1 MHAASIVEAVP
12 THQGDDMNK
21 LLQPVL
27 ALIALALPG
36 LASAQYTP
44 SFPPV
49 LISSPATVPGNPFM
63 QYMPGPV
70 ASPVPVV
77 PALPAFPTLPGLPA
91 LPALPDIAIPGLGY
105 NPLTLFAPSTLGP
118 VKPYTMRKSIPP
130 EAKRQMM
137 QMMMPIM
144 TNIFRM
150 SMPDAMSWMSHKYK
164 AKPGLSFD
172 DVLESM
178 NLRANKLNFKY
189 VGSNLMWKDFKA
201 VLNDQD
207 SPRIEVHSYCDI
219 AVGRDLLKISPEFL
233 VFLPCRIGVM
243 EDANKDIWVMML
255 DWNLDWVGG
264 YESAMGVT
272 PELAK
277 GAKEIRDK
285 MDDIMRA
292 GANGD
297 L

>member
-1 MHAASIVEAVP
+1 
-12 THQGDDMNK
+12 MNK
-21 LLQPVL
+21 PLRTLLSL
-27 ALIALALPG
+27 LIGAVMPMT
-36 LASAQYTP
+36 ASAQTVPPGYTP

-49 LISSPATVPGNPFM
+49 LVSPPAPLPGNPFL
-63 QYMPGPV
+63 QYMQGPIV
-70 ASPVPVV
+70 SPVPVL
-77 PALPAFPTLPGLPA
+77 PALPAFPS

-105 NPLTLFAPSTLGP
+105 NPLTLFAPSVQGP
-118 VKPYTMRKSIPP
+118 VKPYTMRKTIPP

-137 QMMMPIM
+137 QLMMPIM
-144 TNIFRM
+144 TNVMRM

-255 DWNLDWVGG
+255 DWNMDWVAG
-264 YESAMGVT
+264 YQGQMGIT

-277 GAKEIRDK
+277 GAIDIRDK
-285 MDDIMRA
+285 MEQIMKA
-292 GANGD
+292 AAEGD

>member
-1 MHAASIVEAVP
+1 
-12 THQGDDMNK
+12 MNK
-21 LLQPVL
+21 LLQTL
-27 ALIALALPG
+27 SGLIACTLP
-36 LASAQYTP
+36 AAAMAQYAPAQYTP
-44 SFPPV
+44 TQYTPSYPPALV
-49 LISSPATVPGNPFM
+49 SPAAPMQGNPFM
-63 QYMPGPV
+63 QF
-70 ASPVPVV
+70 
-77 PALPAFPTLPGLPA
+77 LPAAPVMAPFPSLPTLPN
-91 LPALPDIAIPGLGY
+91 ISIPGLGF
-105 NPLTLFAPSTLGP
+105 NPLTLFGAGQTGP
-118 VKPYTMRKSIPP
+118 VKPYTMRQTIPP

-137 QMMMPIM
+137 QLMMPIM
-144 TNIFRM
+144 TNVMRM
-150 SMPDAMSWMSHKYK
+150 SMPDAMAWMSHKYK

-207 SPRIEVHSYCDI
+207 APRIEVHSYCDI
-219 AVGRDLLKISPEFL
+219 KVGRDLLKISPEFL

-255 DWNLDWVGG
+255 DWNLDWVKG
-264 YESAMGVT
+264 YEGAMGVS
-272 PELAK
+272 PELAQ
-277 GAKEIRDK
+277 GALDIRDK
-285 MDDIMRA
+285 MDEIMRA

>member
-1 MHAASIVEAVP
+1 
-12 THQGDDMNK
+12 MNK
-21 LLQPVL
+21 LLRTLLAVL
-27 ALIALALPG
+27 VGAALPMA
-36 LASAQYTP
+36 ASAQFAPAY
-44 SFPPV
+44 PPV
-49 LISSPATVPGNPFM
+49 LVAPPAALPGNPFM
-63 QYMPGPV
+63 QYMPGTV
-70 ASPVPVV
+70 VSPVPAA
-77 PALPAFPTLPGLPA
+77 PGFFPTLPSLPS
-91 LPALPDIAIPGLGY
+91 LPNITIPGLGF
-105 NPLTLFAPSTLGP
+105 NPLTLFGSGQQGP
-118 VKPYTMRKSIPP
+118 VKPYTMRQSIPP
-130 EAKRQMM
+130 EAKKQMM
-137 QMMMPIM
+137 QLMMPIM
-144 TNIFRM
+144 TNVMRM
-150 SMPDAMSWMSHKYK
+150 SMPDAMAWMSLKYK

-172 DVLESM
+172 DVLDSM
-178 NLRANKLNFKY
+178 NLRANQLNFKY
-189 VGSNLMWKDFKA
+189 VGSNLMWKDFRA

-264 YESAMGVT
+264 YEGAMGIT

-277 GAKEIRDK
+277 GAKDIRDK
-285 MDDIMRA
+285 MDEIMRA

>member
-1 MHAASIVEAVP
+1 
-12 THQGDDMNK
+12 MNK
-21 LLQPVL
+21 LLLSLL
-27 ALIALALPG
+27 AALVGAAVPMA
-36 LASAQYTP
+36 ASAQGVPPGYAP
-44 SFPPV
+44 AFPPMLV
-49 LISSPATVPGNPFM
+49 PTPATLPGNPFL
-63 QYMPGPV
+63 QYTPGPV
-70 ASPVPVV
+70 MSPVPFL
-77 PALPAFPTLPGLPA
+77 PALPALPS

-105 NPLTLFAPSTLGP
+105 NPLTLFAPSALGP
-118 VKPYTMRKSIPP
+118 VKPYTMRKTIPP

-137 QMMMPIM
+137 QLMMPLM
-144 TNIFRM
+144 TNVMRM
-150 SMPDAMSWMSHKYK
+150 SMPDAMNWFAHKIK

-172 DVLESM
+172 EVLESM
-178 NLRANKLNFKY
+178 NLRANQLNFKY
-189 VGSNLMWKDFKA
+189 VGSNLMWKDFRA
-201 VLNDQD
+201 VLGDMD

-264 YESAMGVT
+264 YEGSMGIT

-277 GAKEIRDK
+277 GAKDIRDK